1 MPSWNLL
8 CVPAG
13 LVSVT
18 LEGEQGICCSG
29 LEPGVT
35 TKTTPRILL
44 SYLVIPHGM
53 VSATEVGDSVSAFV
67 TPGIAEAQR
76 GPDSN

>member
-35 TKTTPRILL
+35 TKNDSQDPAQLL
-44 SYLVIPHGM
+44 GDPTRHG
-53 VSATEVGDSVSAFV
+53 VSNRSRRFGLCFRYTGDC
-67 TPGIAEAQR
+67 R
-76 GPDSN
+76 GPEGARL